1 MKKKSPVILSIVIMV
16 ISITLLINKSSYA
29 AEPINYCVDFI
40 NEVKITGESI
50 DLIEGV
56 SLTTGIEG
64 IVGHPDDQPQSVGTL
79 FFSNEDTYSDYI
91 WDYENNNKVWQVAGV
106 GYDGYDSSEIGY
118 LLTQLEFS
126 EDEIENNYYQQVLI
140 FWALDRLAG
149 YEDEYNYILDDN
161 LGTVVTT
168 GDENGIE
175 NNIPAAIKSYI
186 KSQPV
191 GTKMLNYLEEWEN
204 YVNWNLQENKTMEL
218 DQINAEDIT
227 YTVTENYLETNLI
240 IPTNKNK
247 PYEKLFNN
255 YQVEV
260 PEPFV
265 VVNSEG
271 EEQTTFNA
279 KEGFKVRIPISKIQN
294 NKLDY
299 TINIKGIYSI
309 PTTRIYNGWTPRRI
323 ENSEQKD
330 ILLSKLSNALILKNC
345 ITENNEETTMTINY
359 TQQVG
364 NLNIKVIDA
373 ETKENLANAEIA
385 IYDSLGNIVYRISTT
400 NSEINV
406 TLPIGDYTVK
416 QTVTPENYQPVVVQ
430 KRVSVTGNETT
441 EAVLENIQL
450 IEVPDLGQ
458 RVKGILTMIGGI
470 AVIIGGLIIG
480 LNLRKNK
487 KKQN

>member
-1 MKKKSPVILSIVIMV
+1 MRKKKGLIFLSALIM
-16 ISITLLINKSSYA
+16 ITSITLLISKPSYA
-29 AEPINYCVDFI
+29 TEPINYCVDEFNAI
-40 NEVKITGESI
+40 KKSSK
-50 DLIEGV
+50 LIEK
-56 SLTTGIEG
+56 IEG
-64 IVGHPDDQPQSVGTL
+64 ISLPQAPEALIESEESTTNLGPILMTSAN
-79 FFSNEDTYSDYI
+79 FQYFNPNGGIYYINYARSNNSPE
-91 WDYENNNKVWQVAGV
+91 V
-106 GYDGYDSSEIGY
+106 GY
-118 LLTQLEFS
+118 LLTKLEFS
-126 EDEIENNYYQQVLI
+126 DDEIENNYYQQLLL
-140 FWALDRLAG
+140 FWAMDRLAG
-149 YEDEYNYILDDN
+149 YEDEYNYIN
-161 LGTVVTT
+161 
-168 GDENGIE
+168 ENGEIIILPEDESTTIIE
-175 NNIPAAIKSYI
+175 NNIPASIKKDI

-191 GTKMLNYLEEWEN
+191 GAKILNYLEEWEN

-247 PYEKLFNN
+247 PYEKLFNS

-271 EEQTTFNA
+271 AERTTFNA

-345 ITENNEETTMTINY
+345 ITENNVKSTMTINY

-373 ETKENLANAEIA
+373 ATKGNLSNAEIT

-430 KRVSVTGNETT
+430 KRVRVTENETT
-441 EAVLENIQL
+441 EAILENIQL